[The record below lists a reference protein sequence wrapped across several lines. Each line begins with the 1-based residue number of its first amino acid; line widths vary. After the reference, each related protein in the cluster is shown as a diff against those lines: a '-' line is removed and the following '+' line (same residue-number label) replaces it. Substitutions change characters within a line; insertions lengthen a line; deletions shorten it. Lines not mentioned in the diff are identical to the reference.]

1 MSYLAIYRKY
11 RPQTFDKVIG
21 QEHVVKTL
29 VNQIQTGRIGHAY
42 LFTGV
47 RGTGKTSI
55 AKIFAKAINCLDPV
69 NGSPCGKCSACLAL
83 SEQSSVDVLEIDAAS
98 NNGVNEIRDL
108 REKVQYPPVDCK
120 YKVYIIDEVHMLSPS
135 AFNALLK
142 TLEEPPAH
150 AVFILATTEVHKMPA
165 TILSRCMRFDF
176 RLVDIDAIAKHIANI
191 YDDLGKK
198 YDEDAV
204 YLIAKSGEGCVR
216 DALSIA
222 DTCLSLS
229 DGKLGYK
236 DVLTAIGAS
245 DRERLLTYLKAV
257 LLGDVSTVLT
267 VIDEILKS
275 GKSIGL
281 MIKDVT
287 AILRELLI
295 VKTCVSAQTI
305 LRLPKE
311 MIEEL
316 KVVANGV
323 TAERILRVTEV
334 FAELE
339 SDLKY
344 SNHQR
349 ILFETASVKASRP
362 QEDYDMDA
370 LLARIAELEKI
381 VKSGNFSQS
390 KSVVASVDTKKQE
403 PKKVEPNPANAQPI
417 NAQKIRLCESG
428 ITAEHAHGKILL
440 GLKNNNF
447 TMLWAVLKD
456 AKVKIEE
463 NTLVIFGHNEGDE
476 LFFGTDENINIIKK
490 QLPYEFEVVAKPSP
504 RAKLEDEVI
513 SDTEAVKRIFGD
525 DIVIVED

>member
-69 NGSPCGKCSACLAL
+69 NGSPCGKCSACKALA
-83 SEQSSVDVLEIDAAS
+83 EQSSVDVLEIDAAS

-191 YDDLGKK
+191 YDDLGKQ

-257 LLGDVSTVLT
+257 LSGDVSTVLT

-295 VKTCVSAQTI
+295 VKTCNNAQAI

-339 SDLKY
+339 GDLKY

-370 LLARIAELEKI
+370 LLARIAELERL
-381 VKSGNFSQS
+381 VKSGNVIQKQAVESTPTV
-390 KSVVASVDTKKQE
+390 KSATQKAEEVE
-403 PKKVEPNPANAQPI
+403 PKQPVQ
-417 NAQKIRLCESG
+417 AQKIKLSESG
-428 ITAEHAHGKILL
+428 ITAEQAHGKILI
-440 GLKNNNF
+440 GLKSQNYI
-447 TMLWAVLKD
+447 MLWAVIKD
-456 AKVKIEE
+456 AKVKIDD
-463 NTLVIFGHNEGDE
+463 NNLVVFGHNEGDE
-476 LFFGTDENINIIKK
+476 QVIGTEENIKVIKGL
-490 QLPYEFEVVAKPSP
+490 LPYEFDVVAKPSP
-504 RAKLEDEVI
+504 RVKLEDEVI

-525 DIVIVED
+525 DIVIVEG

>member
-1 MSYLAIYRKY
+1 MGYLAIYRKY

-29 VNQIQTGRIGHAY
+29 VNQIESGRIGHAY

-55 AKIFAKAINCLDPV
+55 AKIFAKAINCLNPV
-69 NGSPCGKCSACLAL
+69 NGSPCGKCASCLAL
-83 SEQSSVDVLEIDAAS
+83 AEQSSVDVLEIDAAS

-176 RLVDIDAIAKHIANI
+176 RLVDIDLIAKHVASI

-216 DALSIA
+216 DALSVA

-229 DGKLGYK
+229 DGKLSYK

-245 DRERLLTYLKAV
+245 DREKLLTYVKAV
-257 LLGDVSTVLT
+257 LNGDASTTLT
-267 VIDEILKS
+267 VVDEILKS
-275 GKSIGL
+275 GKSVAL

-295 VKTCVSAQTI
+295 VKTCKNAQAI
-305 LRLPKE
+305 LRLPIE
-311 MIEEL
+311 MANEL
-316 KVVANGV
+316 KAVSDGV
-323 TAERILRVTEV
+323 TAERILRVTEIYG
-334 FAELE
+334 ELE
-339 SDLKY
+339 NDLKY

-349 ILFETASVKASRP
+349 ILFETASVKACRP
-362 QEDYDMDA
+362 QEDYDFDA
-370 LLARIAELEKI
+370 LLARIAELEKL
-381 VKSGNFSQS
+381 VKSG
-390 KSVVASVDTKKQE
+390 KVAARQE
-403 PKKVEPNPANAQPI
+403 VRQAPIQAPVQRPAVAP
-417 NAQKIRLCESG
+417 AKIKLSESG
-428 ITAEHAHGKILL
+428 LTAEKAHGKILL
-440 GLKNNNF
+440 GLKNNNY
-447 TMLWAVLKD
+447 TMLWAITKD
-456 AKVKIEE
+456 AVFRLDGNKLI
-463 NTLVIFGHNEGDE
+463 IFADKEGDE
-476 LFFGTDENINIIKK
+476 IVIGTPENISTIKA
-490 QLPYEFEVVAKPSP
+490 QLPYEFEVEARPSP

-513 SDTEAVKRIFGD
+513 SDTENAKRIFGD
-525 DIVIVED
+525 DIVIVEN